1 MIFDFSERT
10 AMLLGDGAL
19 EVLADS
25 RVAVFGLGGV
35 GGSAAEALVR
45 AGIGHIDVI
54 DNDTVSLSNLNRQ
67 LLATRD
73 TVGQLKT
80 EAARERFLKINPR
93 LDIGRYSVYYDSFT
107 ADLIDLLRYKYIV
120 DAIDSVTSKLLLI
133 TRASDAGVPVI
144 SSMGTGN
151 KLHPELLRVGDIYE
165 TSVCPLARV
174 MRYELRRRGVEHLT
188 VVWSPEEPVPSDE
201 RSEQTGKAV
210 PGSVSFVPPVAGY
223 IAAGE
228 VIKGLLKY

>member
-1 MIFDFSERT
+1 
-10 AMLLGDGAL
+10 MLLGDGAL

-107 ADLIDLLRYKYIV
+107 AALIDLLRYKYIV

-174 MRYELRRRGVEHLT
+174 MRHELRSRGIKSLP